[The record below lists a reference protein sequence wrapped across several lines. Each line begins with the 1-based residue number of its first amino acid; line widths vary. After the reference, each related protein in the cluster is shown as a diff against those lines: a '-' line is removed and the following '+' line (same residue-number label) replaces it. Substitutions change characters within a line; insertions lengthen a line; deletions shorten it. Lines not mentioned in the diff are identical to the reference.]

1 MPRSKYY
8 TPDEVSAHNSAA
20 DLWVSFVGKVCDLT
34 PLVREH
40 RGSYCACAGT
50 KKYVKKNDFVR
61 SQKETSSFQVIFCC
75 CQLLNAQER
84 ISATGST
91 PKRKT

>member
-50 KKYVKKNDFVR
+50 KKIRKK
-61 SQKETSSFQVIFCC
+61 K
-75 CQLLNAQER
+75 
-84 ISATGST
+84 
-91 PKRKT
+91 

>member
-50 KKYVKKNDFVR
+50 KK
-61 SQKETSSFQVIFCC
+61 
-75 CQLLNAQER
+75 
-84 ISATGST
+84 
-91 PKRKT
+91 KRKKKMILSGHKKKPHLSR